1 MDKNERTEPPHE
13 ADERATLTGFLQHQ
27 RETLAWKCSGL
38 TAEQL
43 RHRAVSPSD
52 LSLIG
57 LIRHLT
63 DVEHGWFRGV
73 LSGEDIRPIYWG
85 EDRSQDTD
93 FAVDG
98 TDTDEAFRLW
108 HEACARSREIVAAA
122 ESLDVTGLHRRSG
135 SVYSLRWILTHMIEE
150 YARHNGH
157 ADLLR
162 ERIDG
167 TTGE

>member
-1 MDKNERTEPPHE
+1 VDEDGRTEPPRE
-13 ADERATLTGFLQHQ
+13 AAERATLAGFLQFQ
-27 RETLAWKCSGL
+27 RETLAMKCEGL

-43 RHRAVSPSD
+43 RQRAVPPSD

-57 LIRHLT
+57 LVRHMADIEQSWFRNVLNGEDSRSHWDREPGVHLEF
-63 DVEHGWFRGV
+63 DVETA
-73 LSGEDIRPIYWG
+73 DP
-85 EDRSQDTD
+85 
-93 FAVDG
+93 
-98 TDTDEAFRLW
+98 DEAFTAW
-108 HEACARSREIVAAA
+108 HEACARSRALVDAA
-122 ESLDVTGLHRRSG
+122 ESLDVLGRYREE
-135 SVYSLRWILTHMIEE
+135 VFSLRWILTHMIEE